1 MTNVLSNG
9 LTFPIAR
16 YRFTF
21 RATGNLRLPQY
32 AGSLLRGQFGAARPV
47 LKGTEGLKINQLTHF
62 PFAAARDSS
71 DPA

>member
-21 RATGNLRLPQY
+21 RAIGNLCLPQN
-32 AGSLLRGQFGAARPV
+32 AGSLLRGQFGALRPV
-47 LKGTEGLKINQLTHF
+47 LKGTEGLEMNQLTHF
-62 PFAAARDSS
+62 SFAAARDSS